1 METKIAEHIAEYES
15 TIAQLKAQLAA
26 YEGAVAALNRLL
38 EDTTDDYA
46 KQTTVPDAA
55 TG

>member
-26 YEGAVAALNRLL
+26 YEGAVAALKRLL
-38 EDTTDDYA
+38 EDMDGDA
-46 KQTTVPDAA
+46 RQPTVPDAA
-55 TG
+55 A